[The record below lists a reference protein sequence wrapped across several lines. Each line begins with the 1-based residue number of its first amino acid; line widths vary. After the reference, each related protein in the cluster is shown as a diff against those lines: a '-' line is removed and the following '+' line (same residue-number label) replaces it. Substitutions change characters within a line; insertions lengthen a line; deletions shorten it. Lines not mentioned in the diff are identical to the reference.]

1 MSNHKEKDGFVS
13 KARIAG
19 LIYLAA
25 RLHLGY
31 LYRTGLTKCIV
42 EQFDE

>member
-1 MSNHKEKDGFVS
+1 MCNHKEEGGFVA
-13 KARIAG
+13 KARITG

-31 LYRTGLTKCIV
+31 LYRTWLTRGIV